1 MKSLNIKEVARMMEG
16 DLILSKASLEAPS
29 LFITSVSTD
38 TRKIEKGDLFI
49 ALQGENFDGH
59 RFIEMANKK
68 GACAF
73 VVAES
78 FLAEAKKLLLK
89 KTFAEK
95 AFIVVRSPLIGLQ
108 TLAKNYIK
116 TFEQLKIVGVT
127 GSNGKTTTKDMLFN
141 MLSPTFKVTKNLG
154 NFNNEIGLPLS
165 VLTMDES
172 CEIGVFEMGMSE
184 LGEIDLL
191 SQMIEPDIG
200 IITNVGHAHLETLKT
215 KENILKAKTEIS
227 NYSHLKKDYKL
238 ILNYDDPSL
247 SRYYDT
253 HKESG
258 IDMVRV
264 GQSKLCEYQIKD
276 LKVEKEGQVV
286 FQVEREKE
294 LYRVSLALGEHNAY
308 NGTIA
313 LVAATLL
320 GADMKES
327 IAALEAYRPDAMR
340 MDVEV
345 VETVTIINDTYNASP
360 ESMKAAIKTLKN
372 MDGKRKIAILGDM
385 LELGENS
392 PAFHEAIG
400 AYSIEAGLDFLF
412 AYGKEEKNMVKGA
425 LSQLEKQPYP
435 SESKV
440 IKGFSEASILL
451 EYLEKLIEPEDIV
464 LFKGSRGMQMEM
476 IVDHLKVYLKNK
488 LI

>member
-1 MKSLNIKEVARMMEG
+1 MKSLSIKAVSRMMEG
-16 DLILSKASLEAPS
+16 TLMAKAASLEVPS

-38 TRKIEKGDLFI
+38 TRKIEEGDLFI

-59 RFIEMANKK
+59 QFIEMANEK
-68 GACAF
+68 GASAF

-78 FLAEAKKLLLK
+78 FVPEAQKLLL
-89 KTFAEK
+89 EK
-95 AFIVVRSPLIGLQ
+95 AFCEKVFIVVKSPLVGLQ

-116 TFEQLKIVGVT
+116 TFENLKIVGVT

-141 MLSPTFKVTKNLG
+141 MLSTTFKVTKNLG

-165 VLTMDES
+165 VLTMDET

-227 NYSHLKKDYKL
+227 NYSHLKEAYKL
-238 ILNYDDPSL
+238 IINYDDPAL
-247 SRYYDT
+247 KNYYET
-253 HKESG
+253 HKEKG
-258 IDMVRV
+258 IDMIRV
-264 GQSKLCEYQIKD
+264 GQSEVSEYRIKD
-276 LKVEKEGQVV
+276 LKVEKEGRVLFCVETGNETYEVV
-286 FQVEREKE
+286 
-294 LYRVSLALGEHNAY
+294 LALGEHNAY

-320 GADMKES
+320 GADVKKS

-340 MDVEV
+340 MEVQV
-345 VETVTIINDTYNASP
+345 VESVTIINDTYNASP

-392 PAFHEAIG
+392 PRFHEAIG
-400 AYSIEAGLDFLF
+400 AYSVEEGLDFLF
-412 AYGKEEKNMVKGA
+412 AYGKEQESMVKGA
-425 LSQLEKQPYP
+425 LSQKEKQTHL
-435 SESKV
+435 SANSLV
-440 IKGFSEASILL
+440 KGFSEAAVLQD
-451 EYLEKLIEPEDIV
+451 YLEKQMEPGDVV
-464 LFKGSRGMQMEM
+464 LFKGSRGMKMEM
-476 IVDHLKVYLKNK
+476 MVTQLKAYLKNK
-488 LI
+488 PI